1 MIRIKKLL
9 TNKYINNF
17 SWLFAEKVLR
27 LLIGFFVS
35 IYMARYL
42 GPESFGIL
50 TFAQSIIGILIAFVT
65 LGLGPIITR
74 DLLLNKYPNNSIF
87 GTSFMMQILSA
98 LVIISI
104 ISLFVYYGNKNLE
117 SIIVLIISFS
127 YIFQIMSMLDSY
139 FQVKSLN
146 KYVAISNT
154 IAFTLSS
161 IIKVFLIVYQFEL
174 IYFAYIAIFESFI
187 LASMYLYFYLK
198 YESIKSWNYSFIVAK
213 SLIKDS
219 WPLMPHKIS
228 MVIIANID
236 MIMISKMMDNYSVG
250 IYAMAYKIYLILI
263 FLASIMTKVLFPALI
278 KTNEL
283 KEAQDRRFIKFYRLM
298 GMISISLILIY
309 YFVGRDI
316 LLFAFGEEYSQSV
329 LILNI
334 LIIAVFFSF
343 INSVCDQ
350 WFVIQNYTK
359 SFLFRTV
366 IGAFI
371 NIILNIWFIEIFGLY
386 GAAYATIIT
395 MLYITYF
402 SNFMSKNSL
411 KNLHLINQAFFG
423 FLIKKS
429 SSK

>member
-35 IYMARYL
+35 IWMARYL